1 MGDSQTKVFVREA
14 TGLIRNLS
22 FFDTISSNFAI
33 INIASALTFPV
44 LLIAVTFPHANIP
57 LAILITIPPILAY
70 NGLYSY
76 FARAMPRSGGE
87 YVYISRI
94 LNPGIGFAAN
104 FSFAALNMFYV
115 AYYGNSIGT
124 IGLSALFYS
133 LGLKQNN
140 QSLVNLGSTLATPAA
155 GFAIGTVAIV
165 VFSALAIW
173 GVRKVFTVQNIMVVI
188 GVIGTIAMITV
199 IAAAD
204 HTAFV
209 STFNQYGSY
218 DKFVN
223 ASSSAGFT
231 PSQSTSWSD
240 TILATGLVALTLLF
254 GQYSIYVGGE
264 VKQSNRNLPPS
275 IFATTFITAG
285 FMIGAILVAN
295 AAFGSTFIGAS
306 QALFNAGD
314 SAYPFAIYPYYNFLA
329 SLLTNNAFLISLM
342 GLGYALW
349 TAAGLSFNIIANSRC
364 TLAWSFD
371 RVFPDMFAKVSDRFH
386 TPANAIILTAVFSEL
401 LLVLY
406 SFELGYVSF
415 FFGTTLAYVLA
426 FAFTAISGIVFPFRK
441 SKRHLYEGSGADR
454 KVAGIPVI
462 TVLGIA
468 TLAYFIV
475 LSYGL
480 FTNAAFNAN
489 SPTGLLAIASF
500 WIIGLAIFVCFY
512 FYRKRKG
519 IRVSLAYADIPPE

>member
-1 MGDSQTKVFVREA
+1 MGEAQTKVFVREA
-14 TGLIRNLS
+14 TGLVRNLS
-22 FFDTISSNFAI
+22 FFDAISSNFAI

-94 LNPGIGFAAN
+94 LNPGVGFAAN
-104 FSFAALNMFYV
+104 FSFVALNMFYV

-140 QSLVNLGSTLATPAA
+140 PSLVNLGTTLATPTA
-155 GFAIGTVAIV
+155 GFAVGTMAIV
-165 VFSALAIW
+165 IFSALAIW
-173 GVRKVFTVQNIMVVI
+173 GVKKVITVQNIMVIV
-188 GVIGTIAMITV
+188 GVIGTIVMIAVVATTSH
-199 IAAAD
+199 A
-204 HTAFV
+204 AFV
-209 STFNQYGSY
+209 GTFNQYGNY
-218 DKFVN
+218 DDLVN
-223 ASSSAGFT
+223 ASSSVGFT
-231 PSQSTSWSD
+231 PSQTTNWSD
-240 TILATGLVALTLLF
+240 TTLATGLVALTLLF

-264 VKQSNRNLPPS
+264 VKQSNRNLPVS

-285 FMIGAILVAN
+285 FMIAAILVAN

-306 QALFNAGD
+306 QALFGAGN
-314 SAYPFAIYPYYNFLA
+314 SAYPFAIYPFYNFLA
-329 SLLTNNAFLISLM
+329 SLLTNNTFLISLI

-349 TAAGLSFNIIANSRC
+349 TASGLIFNIVANSRC

-371 RVFPDMFAKVSDRFH
+371 RVFPDTFAKVSERFH
-386 TPANAIILTAVFSEL
+386 TPANAIILTAVFSEAL
-401 LLVLY
+401 LFLY
-406 SFELGYVSF
+406 SFQFGYVSF

-441 SKRHLYEGSGADR
+441 SKRHLYEGSGADK
-454 KVAGIPVI
+454 KVVGIPVI
-462 TVLGIA
+462 TLLGVA
-468 TLAYFIV
+468 TLAYFVV

-480 FTNAAFNAN
+480 FTNAVFGAN
-489 SPTGLLAIASF
+489 SQNGLLAIASF
-500 WIIGLAIFVCFY
+500 WLLGLAIFVIFY
-512 FYRKRKG
+512 YYRKSKG